1 MTERK
6 SILLRMDPRLW
17 TDIDA
22 WARDE
27 MRSINGQIEYLL
39 TQAVTARKRQRTRET
54 PPSPEPQMELPEQGV
69 DHD

>member
-6 SILLRMDPRLW
+6 SILLRIDPGLW

-39 TQAVTARKRQRTRET
+39 KQAVIGRKRQRAKETLLT
-54 PPSPEPQMELPEQGV
+54 PPPEEENVQGV
-69 DHD
+69 DVD